1 MSHTNVA
8 TYTKSLAM
16 LSPLVLR
23 CPHLP
28 QCDFEATDSLGDFQ
42 HLRLGTEPWTIESQY
57 KYLHCTLTAIG
68 EHMYIQAGGI
78 CMGLDAGLVQR
89 VYERVDF
96 VVNMLGLYS
105 GLRSCRML
113 LYCIGSYIS
122 I

>member
-1 MSHTNVA
+1 
-8 TYTKSLAM
+8 
-16 LSPLVLR
+16 
-23 CPHLP
+23 
-28 QCDFEATDSLGDFQ
+28 
-42 HLRLGTEPWTIESQY
+42 
-57 KYLHCTLTAIG
+57 
-68 EHMYIQAGGI
+68 MYIQAGGI